1 MRKKLRVLLLVALI
15 AVMMMVASATPGMA
29 AAKKYCVYYRGW
41 HFISAKQFYK
51 GNYKAYPARNCR
63 GYAPGYGGAQSAS
76 ASAPQY
82 GAQNASATAPN
93 FFGSTASGSASA
105 SATATATSTA
115 LASTGGPALALP
127 ATLAATVGLVGS
139 GLVALRTVL
148 RRGGAS

>member
-1 MRKKLRVLLLVALI
+1 MRKKLTVLLSVALI

-41 HFISAKQFYK
+41 HFISAKQFYN

-63 GYAPGYGGAQSAS
+63 GYAPGYGAQSAS

-105 SATATATSTA
+105 RATATATSTA

-127 ATLAATVGLVGS
+127 ATLAATLGLVGS

>member
-1 MRKKLRVLLLVALI
+1 MRKKLTVLLTVALI

-63 GYAPGYGGAQSAS
+63 GNAPGYGAQYAS
-76 ASAPQY
+76 ASAPY
-82 GAQNASATAPN
+82 

>member
-1 MRKKLRVLLLVALI
+1 MWEEEARSEEEADGAANGGANSADDVGGQCHSGDGCGQEVLRVL
-15 AVMMMVASATPGMA
+15 P
-29 AAKKYCVYYRGW
+29 GW

-51 GNYKAYPARNCR
+51 GNYKAYPVRNCR
-63 GYAPGYGGAQSAS
+63 GNAPGLGAQSAS
-76 ASAPQY
+76 A
-82 GAQNASATAPN
+82 
-93 FFGSTASGSASA
+93 SASA

-148 RRGGAS
+148 RRGGASS